1 MKEMKLLELILDE
14 MINVGKPQKKFFI
27 LLIKTIISIYGK
39 VNFRSLS
46 RYSGIAEKT
55 FRRWF
60 KKPFDFS
67 DFNSRL
73 IDKVVKQESKMIA
86 AFDQSFDKKS
96 GKMTWGKDYFWNGC
110 ASKAEKGLE
119 LVLCAVI
126 DLHKNTAYALSAEQ
140 TPYLEKTNNKKG
152 SKKIDDFTRI
162 NFYLECIEKLNSKI
176 QKYTKY
182 FAFDGY
188 FTKKKFVDRVV
199 EMGFNFIGKLRCDA
213 NLKILYTGE
222 QRKGPG
228 RPKKFVGKCNLSEL
242 QSFKF
247 ERDIDAKTKLYSGTL
262 YHASLERIIKIVAV
276 RYIHKDTIGTA
287 LLFSTDLELDAFEI
301 FCYYKA
307 RFQIEFVFRDAKQHV
322 GLGDCQSRNKE
333 SISFHF
339 NASFAALNL
348 VKIQDQLDRIGDGKN
363 FSFSMASCKARYH
376 NESLI
381 DRFFPML
388 APGITLIK
396 SSPIFQEVLNYGA
409 IIFRGI

>member
-1 MKEMKLLELILDE
+1 
-14 MINVGKPQKKFFI
+14 
-27 LLIKTIISIYGK
+27 
-39 VNFRSLS
+39 
-46 RYSGIAEKT
+46 
-55 FRRWF
+55 
-60 KKPFDFS
+60 
-67 DFNSRL
+67 
-73 IDKVVKQESKMIA
+73 
-86 AFDQSFDKKS
+86 
-96 GKMTWGKDYFWNGC
+96 
-110 ASKAEKGLE
+110 
-119 LVLCAVI
+119 
-126 DLHKNTAYALSAEQ
+126 
-140 TPYLEKTNNKKG
+140 
-152 SKKIDDFTRI
+152 
-162 NFYLECIEKLNSKI
+162 
-176 QKYTKY
+176 
-182 FAFDGY
+182 
-188 FTKKKFVDRVV
+188 
-199 EMGFNFIGKLRCDA
+199 
-213 NLKILYTGE
+213 
-222 QRKGPG
+222 
-228 RPKKFVGKCNLSEL
+228 
-242 QSFKF
+242 
-247 ERDIDAKTKLYSGTL
+247 LYSGTL